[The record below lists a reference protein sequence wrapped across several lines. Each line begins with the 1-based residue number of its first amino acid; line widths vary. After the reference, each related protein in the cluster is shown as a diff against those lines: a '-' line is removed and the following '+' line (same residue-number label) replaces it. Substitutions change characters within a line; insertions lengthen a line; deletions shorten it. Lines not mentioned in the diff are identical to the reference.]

1 MRVGHVPR
9 NSRRRVIIIV
19 ARVDAPRPRMDHSW
33 PKSEPWHGLARLR
46 SRRIALLA
54 RFRLVALGAAV
65 FATIAIGSPR
75 LADAAVSAFD
85 AATMAAMTH
94 MDAAMMHAPMTGDA
108 DRDFVAMMIPHHAGA
123 VAMATIELQY
133 GHDPRLRRLAQEIV
147 VTQRSE
153 ITVMRDVRRD
163 LPKVQ

>member
-1 MRVGHVPR
+1 VIRGAGSRVCTTGGFPV
-9 NSRRRVIIIV
+9 
-19 ARVDAPRPRMDHSW
+19 
-33 PKSEPWHGLARLR
+33 
-46 SRRIALLA
+46 LA
-54 RFRLVALGAAV
+54 RFRLVAIGAAA
-65 FATIAIGSPR
+65 FAAIAIGSPR
-75 LADAAVSAFD
+75 LANAAVSAFD

-163 LPKVQ
+163 LTKVQ

>member
-1 MRVGHVPR
+1 M
-9 NSRRRVIIIV
+9 
-19 ARVDAPRPRMDHSW
+19 
-33 PKSEPWHGLARLR
+33 
-46 SRRIALLA
+46 LA
-54 RFRLVALGAAV
+54 RFRLVAIGAAA
-65 FATIAIGSPR
+65 FAAIAIGSPR
-75 LADAAVSAFD
+75 LANAAVSAFD

-94 MDAAMMHAPMTGDA
+94 MDAAMMHAPMMRDHH
-108 DRDFVAMMIPHHAGA
+108 RDFVAMMIPHHAGA

-163 LPKVQ
+163 LTKVQ